1 MQTKKLVYIDQT
13 SFDNGAKYIW
23 GYLRGCCIVKGAA
36 RIIVIDAQKQ
46 RKSQIMMAF
55 NGNVNK

>member
-1 MQTKKLVYIDQT
+1 MQTKKLIYIDQT

-23 GYLRGCCIVKGAA
+23 GYLRGYCIVVA

-46 RKSQIMMAF
+46 RKSQVMMAF